1 MASQGQ
7 SVGQFTVVPILT
19 ALPTS
24 AAEDMGFGTGTASP
38 IVPIGISNAN
48 FPIGASPVADG
59 SHMTPRNS
67 LDQRGGLAG
76 QRRLP
81 SRIVSSQE
89 GSFKVPLSR
98 AASMHGTANS
108 LQAPVSGATGT
119 TLRQNSFTPMP
130 NGSPGLVQLPRGRAT
145 SPLRP
150 VMRQESPLRSSI
162 ARDLSEGVEWSIP
175 GGTQQPFAQQ
185 SARLRSQ
192 SPTRLVSLSA
202 SLSESLEL
210 RASRENRISESQAVS
225 SLRATDNMI
234 SDRVNLIDQHRAGG
248 AGSGSVLRERSAPRQ
263 RPDASPLT
271 RSKDVYER
279 LQELLKLRDAQKQAL
294 ARCAAQCT
302 SLMMAAETAAT
313 STSPQASGTLT
324 PSQ

>member
-1 MASQGQ
+1 
-7 SVGQFTVVPILT
+7 
-19 ALPTS
+19 
-24 AAEDMGFGTGTASP
+24 
-38 IVPIGISNAN
+38 VPIGISNAN

-67 LDQRGGLAG
+67 LDQRGGFAG

-89 GSFKVPLSR
+89 GSLKVPLSR

-108 LQAPVSGATGT
+108 LQAPVNGSTGT

-185 SARLRSQ
+185 QSARLRSQ

-248 AGSGSVLRERSAPRQ
+248 AGGGSVLRERSAPRQ

-279 LQELLKLRDAQKQAL
+279 LQESQKQLLKLRDAQKQAL

-324 PSQ
+324 PSQLYQ